1 MFKLNEE
8 LANKLLNYLASK
20 PFAEVWQLI
29 NELQKV
35 EKIEKCGCKKEEV
48 KID

>member
-1 MFKLNEE
+1 MFKLTEE

-20 PFAEVWQLI
+20 PYVEVWQLI

-35 EKIEKCGCKKEEV
+35 EKIEKCDCKKEEV

>member
-20 PFAEVWQLI
+20 PFAEVFQLI
-29 NELQKV
+29 QQLQKL
-35 EKIEKCGCKKEEV
+35 EQIKEEV
-48 KID
+48 NNV

>member
-1 MFKLNEE
+1 MFKLKEE

-20 PFAEVWQLI
+20 PFVEVWQLI

-35 EKIEKCGCKKEEV
+35 EKCEECLKNEIKK
-48 KID
+48 

>member
-1 MFKLNEE
+1 MFKLKEE

-20 PFAEVWQLI
+20 PYVEVLQLI

-48 KID
+48 KNV

>member
-35 EKIEKCGCKKEEV
+35 EKCGCKKEEI

>member
-1 MFKLNEE
+1 MFKLKEE

-35 EKIEKCGCKKEEV
+35 EKCEDCKKEEI
-48 KID
+48 KND